1 MFKSDSQNGVSLKAY
16 KGSEMTLLAMD
27 LDRKPDE
34 GTFAGFTIFYITPQ
48 GKRNPIQ
55 NMLNFKGTEPVTGS
69 DISPIQ
75 LFKWV
80 HFPGS
85 YQQPGMLSGEYTY
98 EATPRYFDS
107 AKNLLPTDSS
117 KTVKVKIGV
126 EDFTKGN
133 LSIGFTRGF
142 TKSQAFSNRYGTN
155 QNLIPKGD
163 WVFDTSEYA
172 GTNTKYGKFTYEDM
186 YIWLGFNAR
195 KLIIEM
201 LDEALTDNLG
211 IDMFAYDFNDSVIAQ
226 RCFDLA
232 SKGKIRIILDNAD
245 LHHSAPDTKGKI
257 TKEDDFEER
266 FKKTA
271 KPGSDIFRCKF
282 GRYSHCK
289 EIILK
294 KNGTPFKV
302 LTGSTNFSYTGLYI
316 NANHVLVYE
325 DANVASY
332 YSDVFN
338 ACWKKG
344 NAEPFR
350 KNPLANKTMI
360 FPGHDFPSTEINVSP
375 HSKDY
380 ATNLIDSIT
389 DHIKDK
395 ETKSVLFSVMDMG
408 KASTGTLIPALRD
421 LHKDDSIFTYGI
433 TDNSGGE
440 ISLYKPGE
448 KDGLLIDAKKAN
460 RELPPPFKKEFNL
473 GLAHAIHHKFI
484 VTNFNKDSGRVY
496 CGSSNLA
503 LGGEVNNGD
512 NLLCIKD
519 VDVATV
525 FAIEAFRLTDHYNFR
540 SVKDKVKR
548 AGVKPKPA
556 RLDDTGKW
564 VDKFYDQ
571 NDIRYVE
578 RDILA

>member
-1 MFKSDSQNGVSLKAY
+1 
-16 KGSEMTLLAMD
+16 
-27 LDRKPDE
+27 
-34 GTFAGFTIFYITPQ
+34 
-48 GKRNPIQ
+48 
-55 NMLNFKGTEPVTGS
+55 
-69 DISPIQ
+69 
-75 LFKWV
+75 
-80 HFPGS
+80 
-85 YQQPGMLSGEYTY
+85 
-98 EATPRYFDS
+98 
-107 AKNLLPTDSS
+107 
-117 KTVKVKIGV
+117 
-126 EDFTKGN
+126 
-133 LSIGFTRGF
+133 
-142 TKSQAFSNRYGTN
+142 
-155 QNLIPKGD
+155 
-163 WVFDTSEYA
+163 
-172 GTNTKYGKFTYEDM
+172 
-186 YIWLGFNAR
+186 
-195 KLIIEM
+195 
-201 LDEALTDNLG
+201 
-211 IDMFAYDFNDSVIAQ
+211 
-226 RCFDLA
+226 
-232 SKGKIRIILDNAD
+232 
-245 LHHSAPDTKGKI
+245 
-257 TKEDDFEER
+257 
-266 FKKTA
+266 
-271 KPGSDIFRCKF
+271 
-282 GRYSHCK
+282 
-289 EIILK
+289 
-294 KNGTPFKV
+294 
-302 LTGSTNFSYTGLYI
+302 
-316 NANHVLVYE
+316 
-325 DANVASY
+325 
-332 YSDVFN
+332 VFN

-408 KASTGTLIPALRD
+408 KASTGTLIPSLRD